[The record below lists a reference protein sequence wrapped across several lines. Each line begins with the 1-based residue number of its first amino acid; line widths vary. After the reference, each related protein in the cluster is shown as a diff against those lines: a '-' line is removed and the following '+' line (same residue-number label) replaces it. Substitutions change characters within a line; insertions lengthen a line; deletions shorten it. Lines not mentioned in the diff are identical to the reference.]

1 MSAEQSLAR
10 LLGVIDRLL
19 GPDGC
24 PWDREQTPE
33 SLCDYVVEESYELI
47 EAIRSGQPDEARE
60 ELGDVLF
67 LLAFIAVLF
76 ERRGAFDLS
85 EAIENNTAKMV
96 RRHPHVFGD
105 ASFENQKEL
114 LKNWERIK
122 REEKN
127 GDGHGGGPARI
138 FASLPKGLP
147 PLLRA
152 YRIQAKAARLGFTWE
167 TDARM
172 EEQLRSEWKEL
183 QEALDR
189 GDKAGMEEE
198 FGDYLF
204 ALVEYGRR
212 KGIKANAA
220 LDAANRK
227 FLARFERMEDL
238 PAGSDRELPALDLA
252 AMNELWARAKAGDE
266 PSGGAS
272 S

>member
-10 LLGVIDRLL
+10 LLNVIDRLL

-24 PWDREQTPE
+24 PCDREQTPE
-33 SLCDYVVEESYELI
+33 SLCDYVIEESYELI
-47 EAIRSGQPDEARE
+47 EAIRADQPDDARE

-76 ERRGAFDLS
+76 ERRGDFSLADV
-85 EAIENNTAKMV
+85 IENNAAKMI
-96 RRHPHVFGD
+96 RRHPHVFAD

-114 LKNWERIK
+114 LQNWERIK

-127 GDGHGGGPARI
+127 GDDGKPARV

-167 TDARM
+167 KDGQV
-172 EEQLRSEWKEL
+172 EEQLRSEWEEL
-183 QEALDR
+183 REAQAR
-189 GDKAGMEEE
+189 GDKAAIEEE

-204 ALVEYGRR
+204 TLVEYGRR
-212 KGIKANAA
+212 MGIKANAA

-227 FLARFERMEDL
+227 FLRRFERMEDL
-238 PAGSDRELPALDLA
+238 AEDAGQDVPSLDLA
-252 AMNELWARAKAGDE
+252 ALNALWDRAKAGDD
-266 PSGGAS
+266 PSGKAS
-272 S
+272 